1 MNGKYITA
9 IIATVLVMFFF
20 FFKDKKET
28 VNQALENE
36 IDENISVEKK
46 QFSNLAKPVAM
57 STDISK
63 SAEAAPPALPNTYQ
77 VSEQVLQQF
86 SVHLKAMSKCL
97 ALSAP
102 QSIGEKTEPNT
113 ENLFANLKTNLGEI
127 VMQMDDWSQT
137 EFIDQG
143 GVRKR
148 VRVDYDYPD
157 SATPV
162 RRLSM
167 YLINSYNMPEIMSL
181 SADEMN
187 NPNEAYI
194 ASLTEGRDL
203 TTVEKGARA
212 YFADGEELIFSTKN
226 GLLHSVSINKGDH
239 SFNCFNLGE
248 EGSSCSCP

>member
-1 MNGKYITA
+1 MNSKYIIA
-9 IIATVLVMFFF
+9 IIATVLIMFFL
-20 FFKDKKET
+20 FFKDKKNI
-28 VNQALENE
+28 VNQAEEIEIEENT
-36 IDENISVEKK
+36 SAEKK
-46 QFSNLAKPVAM
+46 QFSALAKPMGVSA
-57 STDISK
+57 DISK
-63 SAEAAPPALPNTYQ
+63 SAVAAPPPAAIFPQ
-77 VSEQVLQQF
+77 VSDQVLEQF
-86 SVHLKAMSKCL
+86 SMHLKAMTKCL

-102 QSIGEKTEPNT
+102 QSIGEKTEPT
-113 ENLFANLKTNLGEI
+113 AENLLANLRSNLGEM

-137 EFIDQG
+137 EFVDQG

-157 SATPV
+157 NATPV

-167 YLINSYNMPEIMSL
+167 YLINSYNMPEIMNL

-194 ASLTEGRDL
+194 ASLTEGQEL

-212 YFADGEELIFSTKN
+212 YFSDGEELIFSTKN
-226 GLLHSVSINKGDH
+226 GLLHSVSINKGER

>member
-1 MNGKYITA
+1 MNSKYLVYIA
-9 IIATVLVMFFF
+9 ATVLVMFFLF
-20 FFKDKKET
+20 SKDKKNADDQT
-28 VNQALENE
+28 QENE
-36 IDENISVEKK
+36 IEENISDQKN
-46 QFSNLAKPVAM
+46 SLAVPVKPALV
-57 STDISK
+57 STDVSGNTLTT
-63 SAEAAPPALPNTYQ
+63 ATPPEGPRVSDQ
-77 VSEQVLQQF
+77 VQQQF
-86 SVHLKAMSKCL
+86 SMHLKAMAKCL
-97 ALSAP
+97 ALAAP
-102 QSIGEKTEPNT
+102 QSIGEKTEPT
-113 ENLFANLKTNLGEI
+113 VENLFANLTSNLGEM

-157 SATPV
+157 NTTPV

-167 YLINSYNMPEIMSL
+167 YMINSYNMPEIMSL

-194 ASLTEGRDL
+194 ASLTEGREL
-203 TTVEKGARA
+203 TTVEKGSRA
-212 YFADGEELIFSTKN
+212 YFSDAEELIFSTKN
-226 GLLHSVSINKGDH
+226 GLLHSVSINKADH